1 MRFQSPWQRA
11 SDFFF
16 VSELGNIGGA
26 SCAIVNVPR
35 KTFEVYKN
43 QRSLI
48 DIKNV
53 SYTIFQPPG

>member
-26 SCAIVNVPR
+26 SCAIANVPR
-35 KTFEVYKN
+35 KTFEVYEI

-48 DIKNV
+48 DMQNV
-53 SYTIFQPPG
+53 SNTIL